1 MNTKQLTDHEL
12 IMAFNKKPSNETKTY
27 IACFTNSDHDLLE
40 ASTKAEATRIAREF
54 AVRILGTDL
63 ESIYLQE
70 AN

>member
-27 IACFTNSDHDLLE
+27 IACFTNSDLLE
-40 ASTKAEATRIAREF
+40 ANTKAEATRIAREF
-54 AVRILGTDL
+54 AIRILGTDL